1 MPSNLV
7 FEAEHLILDISL
19 RKSGWCSSKPVSYLS
34 FSLVFSLPVLSES
47 ISADV
52 LCWPVLRWLVM
63 CWPVLRWLVLC
74 WLVLQHQY
82 IEAFPSPTN
91 VSMQNTRPHPHFL
104 RTFPASQKLV
114 TPEYYASKYYV
125 GTQWA
130 DSCGRSAAKS
140 PLAPAPAQ
148 SLVREG
154 TTRFQVYWQYVS
166 VSWDCRSVVS
176 AASSSIWL

>member
-7 FEAEHLILDISL
+7 FEAEHLILDIRL

-34 FSLVFSLPVLSES
+34 FFSLPVLSES
-47 ISADV
+47 ISADM
-52 LCWPVLRWLVM
+52 L

-148 SLVREG
+148 SLVRERTPSKFIGSTSVCHG
-154 TTRFQVYWQYVS
+154 TAVP
-166 VSWDCRSVVS
+166 
-176 AASSSIWL
+176 SSRRRPAVFGYNHPRRIC